1 MKFSE
6 RQANLGRFPSHREP
20 LSPVCEAIDVWFP
33 RTPPS
38 GYSTQVVVMTFLFAM
53 RFLFTSLLGIGI
65 AKLYTEVKRRPIY
78 VVDSLTGLENS
89 QNFEKSDSC
98 E

>member
-6 RQANLGRFPSHREP
+6 CQANLGRFPSHREP

-53 RFLFTSLLGIGI
+53 QFFFTGLLGIYM
-65 AKLYTEVKRRPIY
+65 AKLYTEVKSRPIY
-78 VVDSLTGLENS
+78 IVDSVTGPDDRQLRERML
-89 QNFEKSDSC
+89 
-98 E
+98 